1 MTVFTS
7 SEMKREFYE
16 LVEKILPSLNECGNC
31 NVFKCAYCFKFSVNW
46 QSCRLSRCKNCT
58 DFHRSKEILTNN
70 CDDYS
75 KEYVANF
82 LTDYFKI
89 SDVTADFLNLSIS
102 SSTVKEKKIFFL
114 SEKTIIK
121 KTLIMFKNLIMKLI
135 ILLREEN
142 TVFSVDFFVIFS
154 DL

>member
-102 SSTVKEKKIFFL
+102 SSTVKEKKYFF
-114 SEKTIIK
+114 KRKRNCK
-121 KTLIMFKNLIMKLI
+121 K
-135 ILLREEN
+135 N
-142 TVFSVDFFVIFS
+142 TDYVQKFDNEVNYIVKGRKHRFFR
-154 DL
+154 